1 MFLVNNNFYKKNFIY
16 RYNCEDEHCYKDLA
30 RLRGV
35 KYITWRD
42 MNKLTMEDKVSIK
55 QLFYMLYIY
64 TQF

>member
-1 MFLVNNNFYKKNFIY
+1 MWVIFIIFIN

-42 MNKLTMEDKVSIK
+42 INKFTMQDKVSNIIFSK
-55 QLFYMLYIY
+55 NNDL
-64 TQF
+64 